1 MKPVNRFIAITFFIH
16 MVWINS
22 VHSQTGLSWVKQFG
36 GGDFDYGS
44 QILYS
49 AEGDIYIAGH
59 FYDSLDV
66 DPGPGIS
73 MLYTDGVVNS
83 YIAKYDTAGNFLWA
97 KQLKNKNLNEIT
109 KCILD
114 SYNNVIAVGMFNDS
128 IDFDPNGGSY
138 ILSPGKGDSG
148 FIWKLDADGNFMYA
162 RKLAGQGYCQ
172 PVEIK
177 VDNNDNILLTGT
189 FSDTVDFDPGSGI
202 YNLITQEYTYN
213 VFICKLNSCGNFI
226 WAKHFVNNG
235 SYFATDYGYT
245 IATDA
250 LNNLYIGGR
259 IIGMTDF
266 DTGPGEF
273 FLYGDYNGDGFF
285 CKLDS
290 SGNFVFA
297 LKIGGD
303 GESSIGNLIIT
314 RDSSV
319 LFSGYFDGTCNFD
332 TIGAVYLQSPHM
344 EFSSFLCKMTMQ
356 GELLWVKMLKASASL
371 GIYIDELI
379 QDTSGNFY
387 LAGSFDSPVDF
398 DLGPDEFIMSSNG
411 SWDLYVCKYD
421 SAFNIKWG
429 NSFGSG
435 GFEYVVSCQTD
446 NADHVYCT
454 GSFENT
460 VDFDPGPG
468 VYNLTSNGNW
478 DGFILKLDEI
488 ITTNTSCL
496 SFQTL
501 KASPNPADKMF
512 TIHFQP
518 VVHAGRL
525 CFTDMTG
532 REVLVTDIQQGQSA
546 AMIDCS
552 SWSPGLYLGL
562 MLSKDLIIAKCKVV
576 VE

>member
-1 MKPVNRFIAITFFIH
+1 MKQVIRCFAITFFIH
-16 MVWINS
+16 LVLIS
-22 VHSQTGLSWVKQFG
+22 PVHSQTGFSWVKQFG
-36 GGDFDYGS
+36 GGDYDYGS

-49 AEGDIYIAGH
+49 ADGNIYIVGH

-73 MLYTDGVVNS
+73 MLFTDGVVNS
-83 YIAKYDTAGNFLWA
+83 YIAKYDTAGNYIWA
-97 KQLKNKNLNEIT
+97 KQLKNNTINEIT

-114 SYNNVIAVGMFNDS
+114 SYNNIIAVGMFNDS
-128 IDFDPNGGSY
+128 TDFDPGSGSY
-138 ILSPGKGDSG
+138 ILPPGEGDAG
-148 FIWKLDADGNFMYA
+148 FIWKLDEDGNFMYA
-162 RKLAGQGYCQ
+162 GKFGGHGNCQ

-177 VDNNDNILLTGT
+177 VDNNGNMLLTGT
-189 FSDTVDFDPGSGI
+189 FSDTVDFDPGEGI
-202 YNLITQEYTYN
+202 GLLCTPEWTYN
-213 VFICKLNSCGNFI
+213 AFICKLDTSGNFI
-226 WAKHFVNNG
+226 WVKQFENN
-235 SYFATDYGYT
+235 SMNATDCGYT

-250 LNNLYIGGR
+250 SNNIFIGGR
-259 IIGMTDF
+259 YTGITDF
-266 DTGPGEF
+266 DTGPGQF

-303 GESSIGNLIIT
+303 GTSSIGNLIIT
-314 RDSSV
+314 RDSAV
-319 LFSGYFDGTCNFD
+319 LFSGYFDGTCTFD
-332 TIGAVYLQSPHM
+332 SIGAVYLQSPHM
-344 EFSSFLCKMTMQ
+344 VNSSFLCKMTMQ
-356 GELLWVKMLKASASL
+356 GELLWVKMLKASAAL

-387 LAGSFDSPVDF
+387 LAGSFDNPVDF
-398 DLGPDEFIMSSNG
+398 DPGPDEFIMSSNG
-411 SWDLYVCKYD
+411 WWDLYICKYD

-429 NSFGSG
+429 NHFGSG
-435 GFEYVVSCQTD
+435 GYEYVVSCQTD

-488 ITTNTSCL
+488 ITSNSSFL

-512 TIHFQP
+512 TIHFQSI
-518 VVHAGRL
+518 VNAGRL
-525 CFTDMTG
+525 SFTDMTG
-532 REVLVTDIQQGQSA
+532 RVVSVTDIQQGQSTA
-546 AMIDCS
+546 TINCS
-552 SWSPGLYLGL
+552 FWSPGVYLGQV
-562 MLSKDLIIAKCKVV
+562 LSKGLVIAKCKVV
-576 VE
+576 VK